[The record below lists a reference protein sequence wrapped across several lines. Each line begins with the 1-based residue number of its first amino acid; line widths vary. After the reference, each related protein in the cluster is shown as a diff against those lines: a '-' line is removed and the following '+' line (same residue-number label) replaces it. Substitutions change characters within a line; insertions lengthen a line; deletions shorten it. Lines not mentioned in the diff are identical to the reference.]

1 MNMVQKAERSHIT
14 IITSNSLRSSESDS
28 VGSACN
34 GIGSLTLT
42 LVRLFCGEDSTRAA
56 GVGLDGS
63 QPSNIFERRVCENVP
78 LQSPDFG
85 GKPAG
90 DWFMA
95 ALAFAVPSPST
106 GSPSSSSDSCK
117 SAKRFIVAS
126 EGVKEL
132 EDNVRVLLLL
142 YHSSGT
148 QKR

>member
-1 MNMVQKAERSHIT
+1 MNAMREAERSYIT
-14 IITSNSLRSSESDS
+14 IIASNSLRSSESDS
-28 VGSACN
+28 ADSACT

-85 GKPAG
+85 GELAG
-90 DWFMA
+90 DWFAA

-106 GSPSSSSDSCK
+106 DSSSSSSDSCK
-117 SAKRFIVAS
+117 SAKRLSVAS

-148 QKR
+148 QNR